1 MDKNIYYGRFGCV
14 LPYDGFITL
23 SVSHSDVDRDA
34 PVRNPAY
41 DGSDYDP
48 DYPIVE
54 NDNHAENSPPDNH
67 AENSPP
73 NGPTDALKSTT
84 ILLTVMLTLIVGLL
98 FSQAVKASCADSD
111 YTYWKSV
118 GRQFIR

>member
-54 NDNHAENSPPDNH
+54 NDNHAENSPPY
-67 AENSPP
+67 
-73 NGPTDALKSTT
+73 GPTDALKSTT

-98 FSQAVKASCADSD
+98 FSQAVNASCADSD